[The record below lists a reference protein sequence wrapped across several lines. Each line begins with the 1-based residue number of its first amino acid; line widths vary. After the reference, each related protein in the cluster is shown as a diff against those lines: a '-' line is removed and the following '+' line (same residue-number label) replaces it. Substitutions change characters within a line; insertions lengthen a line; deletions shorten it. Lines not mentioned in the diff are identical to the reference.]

1 MDEEM
6 NAFIKNKTWDLVLK
20 PDHIKPI
27 TCKWVYKVKRKADGK
42 VDRFKARLVARGF
55 SQSYGEDYEE
65 TFSSVAKMTSVR
77 VVLSLASS
85 QNWKLWQLDVKNAF
99 LYGDL
104 DKDIYMEQPL
114 GYISKSHPGYVCK
127 LKKAIYGLK
136 QAPRAWFGKIAEFLQ
151 ICSYHSTDADSSLF
165 VKKNGDVHMV
175 VLVYVDDMI
184 VTGSR
189 EDEIARL
196 RGELSTRFD
205 MKNLGEL
212 SHFLGLEVKNLDGI
226 LLSQEGYAN
235 KVIERYKLKFSKKRS
250 TPLDT
255 SEKLRRTEGAPLPD
269 FITYRSLVGGL
280 LYLTI
285 TRPDIAYSVGLISRY
300 LQEPRKPHLEAAKKI
315 LKYVNSTIDFCLF
328 YKRRGNFHL
337 QGYTDA
343 DFGGD
348 LDERKSTSGYV
359 FMCNDTSVSWAARNK
374 TP

>member
-1 MDEEM
+1 
-6 NAFIKNKTWDLVLK
+6 
-20 PDHIKPI
+20 
-27 TCKWVYKVKRKADGK
+27 
-42 VDRFKARLVARGF
+42 
-55 SQSYGEDYEE
+55 
-65 TFSSVAKMTSVR
+65 
-77 VVLSLASS
+77 
-85 QNWKLWQLDVKNAF
+85 
-99 LYGDL
+99 
-104 DKDIYMEQPL
+104 MEQPL
-114 GYISKSHPGYVCK
+114 GYISKSYPGYVCK
-127 LKKAIYGLK
+127 LKKALYGLK

-151 ICSYHSTDADSSLF
+151 FCGYHSTDADSSLF

-175 VLVYVDDMI
+175 VLLYVDDMI

-189 EDEIARL
+189 EDEIAWL

-212 SHFLGLEVKNLDGI
+212 SHFLGLGVKRVTDGI

-235 KVIERYKLKFSKKRS
+235 KLIERYKLKLSKKRS

-255 SEKLRRTEGAPLPD
+255 REKLRRTEGARLPD
-269 FITYRSLVGGL
+269 FMTYRSLVGGL

-300 LQEPRKPHLEAAKKI
+300 LQELRKPHLEAAKKI

-343 DFGGD
+343 DFDGD

-359 FMCNDTSVSWAARNK
+359 FMCNDTSVSWGSKKQDAIALSTTEAEYKATTLAAQECVWLRRLIDDLHHPIQKATDLFGDNQSAIK
-374 TP
+374 LAHNPICHARTKHIEIEHHFIRKKVLDGTIHTREVRSESNIADIFTKNLPKG